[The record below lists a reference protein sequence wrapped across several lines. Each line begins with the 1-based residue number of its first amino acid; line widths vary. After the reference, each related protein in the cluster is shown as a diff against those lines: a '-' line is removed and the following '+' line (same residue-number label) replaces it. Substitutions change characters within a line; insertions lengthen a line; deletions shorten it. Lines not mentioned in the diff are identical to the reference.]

1 MQKIPVITGNKIVIS
16 SLKDYFVD
24 FQQERGAALGIKDN
38 VISCFY
44 PITNRSDTK
53 YSFVPDFEELNKA
66 SEYIENQG
74 CEFIGIIHSHN
85 SYKSSSSVN
94 KPSKDDI
101 NFYHSFAKANPDFKY
116 LLFPIIGLENNQK
129 VINWYLYINGEL
141 KEINVEIA

>member
-24 FQQERGAALGIKDN
+24 FQQERGAALGIKSN

-66 SEYIENQG
+66 SEYFENQG

-85 SYKSSSSVN
+85 SYKSNSSVN

-101 NFYHSFAKANPDFKY
+101 NFYHSFAEANPDFKY

-129 VINWYLYINGEL
+129 VINWYIYINGEL
-141 KEINVEIA
+141 KEINVEIV